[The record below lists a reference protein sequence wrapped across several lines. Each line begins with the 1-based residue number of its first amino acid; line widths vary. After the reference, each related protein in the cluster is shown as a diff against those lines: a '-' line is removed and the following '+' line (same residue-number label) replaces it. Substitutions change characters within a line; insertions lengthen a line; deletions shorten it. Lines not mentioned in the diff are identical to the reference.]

1 MSCTEDLI
9 ARAEVAIRLE
19 KLIGYTELLIQT
31 GQLIFFVAD
40 SNNIARGKLEESG
53 AIPAKSSSRFPLLFS
68 HA

>member
-31 GQLIFFVAD
+31 GQLIFFLWQIV
-40 SNNIARGKLEESG
+40 IARGKLEESG